1 MGRFRKTS
9 AGGVVAAAVALVM
22 TISASPAHA
31 DDPAPGAVTGRVVTE
46 APGAVTV
53 NLFTTG
59 GASAGQVRTGTD
71 GSYTFPAVPPGTYK
85 IQYGFLGRFQWS
97 HQKLGFSAAD
107 VVAVTSG
114 QSTTVVEETM
124 LLPGVVEVVATDAVS
139 GAPVDA
145 ICAGTSEFGQ
155 QCGATGGVLRLTN
168 LAAGP
173 HTIQVR
179 SSDGLHA
186 RAQVAGVY
194 VVLGQATRVE
204 VSLAPTTAISTT
216 VVDRAS
222 GQPVSD
228 VCVLALP
235 MVFHEVD
242 DEACQWGGDNRTDE
256 HGRVTIGELPAAE
269 YTLLAVPEFGEHG
282 VQWVGR
288 RGGVGRQHNALKIQ
302 GQAGVANT
310 VPAVKLDPMAS
321 ITGVIRDAAT
331 GEPILGNGC
340 ASVVPGLGRYCTD
353 FDGVYTIPNLGPY
366 DWPVQFSYYYPHE
379 PYASIWSG
387 GATDRRQ
394 ATPVRAGTD
403 VPGQADAALAKTG
416 TRLEIRATTADGQP
430 YNRWLAVRVYNA
442 RTGDLIKEFSGQN
455 TPIDGIADQPVRI
468 WYVPESPWAA
478 GWYGGTDFASAK
490 SVRLEG
496 GATKQIK
503 LVLPDPA

>member
-204 VSLAPTTAISTT
+204 VSSPRPPRSARPWWTGPVASRSPTSASWRCRWSSMKSMT
-216 VVDRAS
+216 RPAS
-222 GQPVSD
+222 G
-228 VCVLALP
+228 A
-235 MVFHEVD
+235 
-242 DEACQWGGDNRTDE
+242 
-256 HGRVTIGELPAAE
+256 
-269 YTLLAVPEFGEHG
+269 
-282 VQWVGR
+282 
-288 RGGVGRQHNALKIQ
+288 
-302 GQAGVANT
+302 
-310 VPAVKLDPMAS
+310 
-321 ITGVIRDAAT
+321 
-331 GEPILGNGC
+331 
-340 ASVVPGLGRYCTD
+340 
-353 FDGVYTIPNLGPY
+353 
-366 DWPVQFSYYYPHE
+366 
-379 PYASIWSG
+379 
-387 GATDRRQ
+387 
-394 ATPVRAGTD
+394 
-403 VPGQADAALAKTG
+403 
-416 TRLEIRATTADGQP
+416 ATTAP
-430 YNRWLAVRVYNA
+430 TS
-442 RTGDLIKEFSGQN
+442 TGESRSASCLRPSTRCWRCRSSVSTACSGS
-455 TPIDGIADQPVRI
+455 DAG
-468 WYVPESPWAA
+468 AA
-478 GWYGGTDFASAK
+478 SGGSTT
-490 SVRLEG
+490 R
-496 GATKQIK
+496 
-503 LVLPDPA
+503 